1 MKVNRSIFTYFLTC
15 LLMCFC
21 MLYASGTALA
31 QGTNLGT
38 IRGTVTDKNGSVVSG
53 AKVQVTDLETNLSRD
68 ATTNKEGAYEV
79 TGLKYGAYKVTVT
92 AQGFKTA
99 TVNQVALRGG
109 DIVRADAQLQVG
121 GANETVEVSTS
132 ANVIS
137 LETPT
142 VGGTLNTQQILDLPR
157 DSRDI
162 YSFLYLNPNITQ
174 ADADGSFKFIGAQ
187 SYGASFTLDG
197 QRSNGGIFGEHTA
210 SQPSLEAIGE
220 LTVLSNNFSAEYPGI
235 ANIRVTTRRGGQDYH
250 GSAFYNN
257 RNSALAAWTL
267 DDKFGQATFLPTPA
281 LSKFPTPYSNLNETG
296 GSFGGPA
303 PWTKKKTF
311 FFAAYERRWDA
322 SPVRFRSSTLPH
334 ATLLAGDFRKLK
346 DANKPIVPAGVTL
359 TDGELAAN
367 TKVVDGASRFVTIPS
382 RLLNPVTSAIIK
394 TYFPI
399 TSADAPID
407 ATNGRLADFFFNV
420 GGLTTRDLGT
430 LRVDQDLSEKNKI
443 YAVYNAQHVT
453 GHRAPVVA
461 PYTGLG
467 LLNDEN
473 TNHSLSLSYTRI
485 FSDRLVNEARGGFN
499 REDRFRLSNTTLRSF
514 LQSAGFNDADITAY
528 GAVTGGAALDT
539 FGHPAIQLGN
549 YALFTNGGRN
559 TFRPTDQS
567 LVTFGDT
574 LTWIKG
580 RHSFK
585 GGLDFVR
592 NAATDGFVANRG
604 NPRGR
609 INYTGDAV
617 NALTRFLL
625 GLPANTAQYVSSLR
639 PPLEVTNWEHGY
651 FVQDDFKIRPRL
663 TLYLG
668 VRYELITPFVD
679 KNNLMVNFDPNFS
692 GANGRKGRFVV
703 PTADVIPLI
712 DPRMVA
718 YGVVTAKDAGVGR
731 GLVNADTNN
740 IAPRVGVA
748 WALNE
753 KTVLRGGYGVFY
765 PTAAAQGIR
774 DALESSPFNQ
784 GRTRTNI
791 TATPL
796 SPWPGFAHGFSPL
809 TGGRISALSG
819 PPSANAIPFDL
830 QSPRI
835 QQYNVTFEREI
846 GWNTGVRISYLGTRS
861 TGYIGG
867 IDLNMI
873 APSDTPFGTTTGD
886 GITPCNPSDGD
897 CDLSPADFARRP
909 FPELGS
915 FLAQYRNFGA
925 GRSNA
930 LQIEVNR
937 RLVKGLMFNSSYTL
951 LDQTSSALDTANST
965 LGGTTYNQ
973 FIPNHDDSRDAFVSR
988 HRFIAYTTYD
998 LPFGKGRAFGGRLP
1012 TWADLAFGQWQLS
1025 MNMFAKS
1032 GTGFTPFWECE
1043 FCDPVWPGNLGSEF
1057 IDAVGGF
1064 NQSSFRPLVVGDP
1077 NSGRQP
1083 GFQWNPSAFAVPTVG
1098 ADVLDNP
1105 KVAKRNFLTGPGTWG
1120 VNLGIRK
1127 DFRIRERVKMQFNA
1141 VFDNIFNH
1149 PLLSPNDINFA
1160 SLGSFSVDVDPNT
1173 GKLLPIT
1180 NITPNEKFGLL
1191 SSSFSQENVDNRRSI
1206 RLALRLTF

>member
-1 MKVNRSIFTYFLTC
+1 MKVNLSIFTYFLTC
-15 LLMCFC
+15 LLMCVC
-21 MLYASGTALA
+21 MLCASETAFA

-38 IRGTVTDKNGSVVSG
+38 IRGTVTDANGAVVSG
-53 AKVQVTDLETNLSRD
+53 AKVQVTDLETSLTRE
-68 ATTNKEGAYEV
+68 APTNKEGAYEV

-142 VGGTLNTQQILDLPR
+142 VSGTLNTQQILDLPR

-174 ADADGSFKFIGAQ
+174 ADSDGTFKFIGAQ

-257 RNSALAAWTL
+257 KNSALAAWTL
-267 DDKFGQATFLPTPA
+267 DDKIGQATFAPTTA
-281 LSKFPTPYSNLNETG
+281 LSKFPTPYFNLNETG
-296 GSFGGPA
+296 GSISGPA

-311 FFAAYERRWDA
+311 FFAAYERRWLA
-322 SPVRFRSSTLPH
+322 SPVRFRSSALPH
-334 ATLLAGDFRKLK
+334 ATLLAGDFRKLN

-359 TDGELAAN
+359 TDAELAAN
-367 TKVVDGASRFVTIPS
+367 TIAVGATRRFVTIPS
-382 RLLNPVTSAIIK
+382 RLLNPVTAAIIK
-394 TYFPI
+394 TYFPV
-399 TSADAPID
+399 TSADAPIN
-407 ATNGRLADFFFNV
+407 ATNGRLTDFFFNL

-453 GHRAPVVA
+453 GHTAPVVA

-467 LLNDEN
+467 LRNDEN

-499 REDRFRLSNTTLRSF
+499 RQDQFRLSNTTLRSF
-514 LQSAGFNDADITAY
+514 LQSAGFNDADVTAY

-549 YALFTNGGRN
+549 YALFSNGGRN

-580 RHSFK
+580 RHSIK

-592 NAATDGFVANRG
+592 NTARDGFVANRG

-625 GLPANTAQYVSSLR
+625 GAPANTVQYVSSLR

-712 DPRMVA
+712 DPRMVT

-740 IAPRVGVA
+740 VAPRVGVA

-753 KTVLRGGYGVFY
+753 RTVLRGGYGV
-765 PTAAAQGIR
+765 
-774 DALESSPFNQ
+774 
-784 GRTRTNI
+784 
-791 TATPL
+791 
-796 SPWPGFAHGFSPL
+796 
-809 TGGRISALSG
+809 
-819 PPSANAIPFDL
+819 
-830 QSPRI
+830 
-835 QQYNVTFEREI
+835 
-846 GWNTGVRISYLGTRS
+846 
-861 TGYIGG
+861 
-867 IDLNMI
+867 
-873 APSDTPFGTTTGD
+873 
-886 GITPCNPSDGD
+886 
-897 CDLSPADFARRP
+897 
-909 FPELGS
+909 
-915 FLAQYRNFGA
+915 
-925 GRSNA
+925 
-930 LQIEVNR
+930 
-937 RLVKGLMFNSSYTL
+937 
-951 LDQTSSALDTANST
+951 
-965 LGGTTYNQ
+965 
-973 FIPNHDDSRDAFVSR
+973 
-988 HRFIAYTTYD
+988 
-998 LPFGKGRAFGGRLP
+998 
-1012 TWADLAFGQWQLS
+1012 
-1025 MNMFAKS
+1025 
-1032 GTGFTPFWECE
+1032 
-1043 FCDPVWPGNLGSEF
+1043 
-1057 IDAVGGF
+1057 
-1064 NQSSFRPLVVGDP
+1064 
-1077 NSGRQP
+1077 
-1083 GFQWNPSAFAVPTVG
+1083 
-1098 ADVLDNP
+1098 
-1105 KVAKRNFLTGPGTWG
+1105 
-1120 VNLGIRK
+1120 
-1127 DFRIRERVKMQFNA
+1127 
-1141 VFDNIFNH
+1141 
-1149 PLLSPNDINFA
+1149 
-1160 SLGSFSVDVDPNT
+1160 
-1173 GKLLPIT
+1173 
-1180 NITPNEKFGLL
+1180 
-1191 SSSFSQENVDNRRSI
+1191 
-1206 RLALRLTF
+1206 